1 MPIYIAVP
9 LAPTSAPLDAAVTKN
24 IESKADKYKL
34 QNDRGWLIRFD
45 GTTVELSNKLEIT
58 GQAEGAKSPV
68 GSAIVV
74 PVTSYFG
81 RGPTD
86 MWEWI
91 KTRLEK

>member
-9 LAPTSAPLDAAVTKN
+9 LATTPTQLDAAVAKHFKLQ
-24 IESKADKYKL
+24 SDKYKL

-58 GQAEGAKSPV
+58 GQAEGEKSPV

-74 PVTSYFG
+74 PVASYFG

-86 MWEWI
+86 MGEWI

>member
-9 LAPTSAPLDAAVTKN
+9 LAPNSALLDAAVTKHFLDPT
-24 IESKADKYKL
+24 DKYKL
-34 QNDRGWLIRFD
+34 QNDRGWLLRFD

-58 GQAEGAKSPV
+58 GQAKGDTSPV